1 MILCVKFHLNLTATS
16 LNTTMTKNI
25 YLSAIDERTDEQT
38 EDRTLESN
46 YSISTVNVICVK
58 FNHDNYDIS
67 IFTLTENP

>member
-38 EDRTLESN
+38 VGRILKSN
-46 YSISTVNVICVK
+46 YSISIVICVK
-58 FNHDNYDIS
+58 FHHDNYDIS
-67 IFTLTENP
+67 ISTLTENP